1 MNPTPYGTACRFV
14 DSFIHEGKRAPARS
28 QRSAYWGLR
37 LETMGALMHQL
48 GEPHRAFASVH
59 VGGTS
64 GKGSVSAFIA
74 SVLQAAGYRVGL
86 HTTPYLQSPREK
98 YIVNGELIGQND
110 FVDTVCRLT
119 PALTEVGRRFPG
131 YHPSYAQVSTALA
144 FQHFAAQAVDIAVV
158 EVSVGGRFDFTNVL
172 MPQVAVVTNIGL
184 DHANAIG
191 PTIED
196 IAWHKAGIIKAG
208 VPVVSGVT
216 DPRAAGVVAVEAA
229 QAGAPLFRS
238 GFDFH
243 CIPSTCIPSTAGPT

>member
-1 MNPTPYGTACRFV
+1 MNPPPYDPARRFV
-14 DSFIHEGKRAPARS
+14 DSFIHEGKGAPAPSERP
-28 QRSAYWGLR
+28 AYWGLR
-37 LETMGALMHQL
+37 LETMRALMHQL

-74 SVLQAAGYRVGL
+74 SVLQTAGYRVGL

-98 YIVNGELIGQND
+98 YIVNGELIGQDD

-144 FQHFAAQAVDIAVV
+144 FQHFATQAVDIAVV

-172 MPQVAVVTNIGL
+172 TPEVAVVTNVGL

-196 IAWHKAGIIKAG
+196 IA
-208 VPVVSGVT
+208 
-216 DPRAAGVVAVEAA
+216 
-229 QAGAPLFRS
+229 
-238 GFDFH
+238 
-243 CIPSTCIPSTAGPT
+243 